1 VNLHEWLLKKGDLW
15 TKSQKYVSEEEAK
28 KSFYLAIESMAHL
41 NKNSATLMKKY
52 KAHGATDITGFGI
65 MGHA

>member
-1 VNLHEWLLKKGDLW
+1 LW